1 MPIDIGQTYILCSM
15 KGRKISFLFF
25 LTIGCSNLIA
35 QDNKKTDTIVSRAV
49 NHVTVTTYQNAVRP
63 VMPDLQGTFMYA
75 GKKTDLVSMSIT
87 DADISLKSGRQ
98 VFAKVPG
105 VFVYDMDGSGNQ
117 VNIATRG
124 LDPHRGWELNNRKDG
139 VLTNSDMYGYPASHY
154 SMPFESIDR
163 IEFVRGTGS
172 LQYGAQYGGML
183 NYVSKKPDSTKA
195 FGFESVNTAGSYNML
210 SSYNAIGGTTGKMS
224 YYGYYYKK
232 SRNGYRSGEQT
243 NAQAQSL
250 MLQYRPS
257 SKLSLQVEWSR
268 SAYIYK
274 IPGQLTDAMFMGDPR
289 QATRSRNY
297 FNPDIHIPS
306 VQIEWRPSART
317 EIKLVSSAVLG
328 VRNSVLFDKPASI
341 LDTINTA
348 TGSYNNRQVDIDR
361 FHSYTTE
368 LRILQ
373 HYTTGKYVST
383 LVAGLQ
389 YMNNDL
395 HRTQLGK
402 GTTGSDFDLTLVDP
416 VWGRD
421 IHLKT
426 KNLAFFAENKW
437 QLSKQM
443 ELTAGM
449 RIESGNTNMSGKII
463 YYPDNAIPVLMKHR
477 FPLLGLGWMYRL
489 NERAQLY
496 AGWSQSYRPMVF
508 KDLIPSSLYE
518 KVDPNIRDSKG
529 YNLEAGL
536 KGNNNSFKWDLTW
549 FMLKQNNRFGTL
561 VQTEAGQLYTYRTN
575 TGNSLA
581 TGVEIFFQYDWQTG
595 NTRYSLFT
603 STALMHAR
611 YTSGQAKNATNQNI
625 NIKGNQIESAPDLTS
640 RNGFTVRK
648 KGISVTLLYSYTSS
662 TYADA
667 LNTEQA
673 PVATGAVGKVP
684 AYGIIDL
691 MSTCR
696 ILKEVELRINVNNL
710 INKSYFTKRPLF
722 YPGPGIWP
730 SDGRNVSITLSVK
743 L

>member
-1 MPIDIGQTYILCSM
+1 MFYYGMTEKKLAIL
-15 KGRKISFLFF
+15 LL
-25 LTIGCSNLIA
+25 LTACFSDLIA
-35 QDNKKTDTIVSRAV
+35 QGNKKTDTLVSKSV
-49 NHVTVTTYQNAVRP
+49 NHVTVNTYLNAVRP

-75 GKKTDLVSMSIT
+75 GKKTDMVSMSIT

-105 VFVYDMDGSGNQ
+105 VFVYDMDGGGNQ

-139 VLTNSDMYGYPASHY
+139 ILTNSDMYGYPASHY

-183 NYVSKKPDSTKA
+183 NYISKKPDSTKP
-195 FGFESVNTAGSYNML
+195 FSFESVTTAGSYNML
-210 SSYNAIGGTTGKMS
+210 SAYNAIGGSAGKIS

-232 SRNGYRSGEQT
+232 ARDGYRKGEQT
-243 NAQAQSL
+243 KAEAQSL
-250 MLQYRPS
+250 MLQYRPT
-257 SKLSLQVEWSR
+257 SKVSLQVEWSR
-268 SAYIYK
+268 SAYLYK
-274 IPGQLTDAMFMGDPR
+274 IPGQLTDAMFMADPR
-289 QATRSRNY
+289 QATRNRNY

-306 VQIEWRPSART
+306 VQLEWRPSVST

-328 VRNSVLFDKPASI
+328 VRNSVLFDKPANIS
-341 LDTINTA
+341 DTINIT
-348 TGSYNNRQVDIDR
+348 TGAYNNRQVDIDR
-361 FHSYTTE
+361 FNSYTTE
-368 LRILQ
+368 LRIMQ
-373 HYTTGKYVST
+373 HYTTGKYIST

-402 GTTGSDFDLTLVDP
+402 GTTGSDFDLTLTDP
-416 VWGRD
+416 VWGRN

-426 KNLAFFAENKW
+426 NNIAFFAENKW
-437 QLSKQM
+437 QLSKRM

-449 RIESGNTNMSGKII
+449 RVESGATSMSGKIT
-463 YYPDNAIPVLMKHR
+463 YYPDHAIPVQMKHR
-477 FPLLGLGWMYRL
+477 FPLLGLGWVYRV
-489 NERAQLY
+489 NERTQLY

-508 KDLIPSSLYE
+508 KDLVPSSLYE
-518 KVDPNIRDSKG
+518 KVDPSIRDSKG
-529 YNLEAGL
+529 YSMEAGF
-536 KGNNNSFKWDLTW
+536 KGNNGVFKWDLTW
-549 FMLKQNNRFGTL
+549 FMLKQLNRFGTL
-561 VQTEAGQLYTYRTN
+561 AQTEAGQLYTYRTN

-581 TGVEIFFQYDWQTG
+581 TGAELFVQYDWQSG

-603 STALMHAR
+603 STAFMHAR
-611 YTSGQAKNATNQNI
+611 YTSGQAKNGANQNVS
-625 NIKGNQIESAPDLTS
+625 IKGNKIESAPDLTT
-640 RNGFTVRK
+640 RNGVTVRS
-648 KGISVTLLYSYTSS
+648 KGTSVTLLYSYTSY

-684 AYGIIDL
+684 AYGIVDI

-696 ILKEVELRINVNNL
+696 ILKEVELRVNINNVL
-710 INKSYFTKRPLF
+710 NKQYFTKRPLF

-730 SDGRNVSITLSVK
+730 SDGRNINLTVSIK